1 MFQEDAKQDAVDAL
15 YNDILNHQMQLN
27 VEYKSNGMDYVT
39 LLGED
44 GEASSDV
51 GLSLVSE
58 GYVLVENRKEKRL
71 AKLVSDYM
79 KAQDQAKKERVGL
92 CIFVFQQLCWL
103 LQCQNVWTIGRKVLG
118 CEPVLGLKLPMQI
131 LFLSLFG
138 FFSYTSLS

>member
-1 MFQEDAKQDAVDAL
+1 MFQEDAKQDAIDSL

-79 KAQDQAKKERVGL
+79 KAQDQAKKERVRL
-92 CIFVFQQLCWL
+92 CIFVFRQPRWL
-103 LQCQNVWTIGRKVLG
+103 LQCVRTFGQLAEEEKKCRGVN
-118 CEPVLGLKLPMQI
+118 
-131 LFLSLFG
+131 LSRG
-138 FFSYTSLS
+138 

>member
-15 YNDILNHQMQLN
+15 YNDILNRQMQLN

-79 KAQDQAKKERVGL
+79 KAQDQAKKERVRLYL
-92 CIFVFQQLCWL
+92 CLSTAVIAV
-103 LQCQNVWTIGRKVLG
+103 CQNVWTIGRKGKEVLG
-118 CEPVLGLKLPMQI
+118 CEPVL
-131 LFLSLFG
+131 
-138 FFSYTSLS
+138 

>member
-92 CIFVFQQLCWL
+92 CIFV
-103 LQCQNVWTIGRKVLG
+103 V
-118 CEPVLGLKLPMQI
+118 
-131 LFLSLFG
+131 
-138 FFSYTSLS
+138 SLSFNSCAGYCSVRTFGQSAEKFLGVNLSWD